1 MDGIFDVKTFTVPR
15 VHRWDEVRPRPGLI
29 IGLIHVGTNIGVFA
43 MWDLD
48 PNMEQPYILKVY
60 IPVDTDFKGWGGR
73 WWPLDSIIRQFPDS
87 EIARHY
93 EGFYQHPENY
103 IWIYPNLERFLTEDW
118 FKEIAD
124 ATPDFEWE
132 GGYQCS

>member
-1 MDGIFDVKTFTVPR
+1 MDGIFDISTFTEPR
-15 VHRWDEVRPRPGLI
+15 FHRWDEVRPRPGLI
-29 IGLIHVGTNIGVFA
+29 IGLMHVGTTIGVFA

-93 EGFYQHPENY
+93 EQFYQHPENY
-103 IWIYPNLERFLTEDW
+103 IWIYPNLEPFLTEDW

-132 GGYQCS
+132 GGYQYS

>member
-1 MDGIFDVKTFTVPR
+1 MDGIFDISTFTEPR
-15 VHRWDEVRPRPGLI
+15 FHSWNEVRPRPGLI
-29 IGLIHVGTNIGVFA
+29 IGLMHAGTNIGVFA
-43 MWDLD
+43 MWDID

-73 WWPLDSIIRQFPDS
+73 WWPLDSIIRHFPDS

-93 EGFYQHPENY
+93 EGFSQHPENY
-103 IWIYPNLERFLTEDW
+103 IWIYPNLEPFVSEDW
-118 FKEIAD
+118 FKEISD